1 MELAPAMGQE
11 LVEPRLRP
19 AAGDLHEHVAQVE
32 PQIEAMAR
40 GGLEHG
46 AEDGCAL
53 GAFVR
58 TREEPVA
65 TLMQSFA

>member
-1 MELAPAMGQE
+1 MGQE
-11 LVEPRLRP
+11 LVE
-19 AAGDLHEHVAQVE
+19 A
-32 PQIEAMAR
+32 QIEAMAR